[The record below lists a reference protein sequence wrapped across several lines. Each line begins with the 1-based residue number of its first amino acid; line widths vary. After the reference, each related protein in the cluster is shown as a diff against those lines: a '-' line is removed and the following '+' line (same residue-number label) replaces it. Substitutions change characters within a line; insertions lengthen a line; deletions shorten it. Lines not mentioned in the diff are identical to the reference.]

1 MMRILDEDES
11 EILEGLVANSKG
23 SGGSRVARESFENCM
38 DKFSDERIDST
49 KEDRAYLDTAAKE
62 LVQIVDENNQPL
74 YVASRAEMRS
84 QNLRHRCTH
93 ALVRTSSNYFYVQKR
108 SMLKDYCP
116 GWYDPTPG
124 GVVGV
129 EESYDQANERECEEE
144 MGIPSS
150 VPKKR
155 LFNFYYE
162 DSRVRSFGEVYE
174 VVYDGAVR
182 LQKEEV
188 ESVHLMTMEDILHEG
203 TGTTSGD
210 TDGREIRFTP
220 DCIAACRR
228 YVQELPGGLS
238 ELKPTAPCPTLTVLP

>member
-1 MMRILDEDES
+1 MKILDEDET
-11 EILEGLVANSKG
+11 EILQGLIANCKG
-23 SGGSRVARESFENCM
+23 SGGSRAARESFENLM
-38 DKFSDERIDST
+38 DKYSDEQIRST
-49 KEDRAYLDTAAKE
+49 IEENTYQATAAKE

-74 YVASRAEMRS
+74 YAASRAEMRS

-129 EESYDQANERECEEE
+129 GESYDVANERECEEE
-144 MGIPSS
+144 MGIPRD

-188 ESVHLMTMEDILHEG
+188 ESVHLMTMEEILHEG
-203 TGTTSGD
+203 TTGD
-210 TDGREIRFTP
+210 DKGEIRFTP

-228 YVQELPGGLS
+228 YVQELPEGLS
-238 ELKPTAPCPTLTVLP
+238 ELKPTAHRPTLTVLL